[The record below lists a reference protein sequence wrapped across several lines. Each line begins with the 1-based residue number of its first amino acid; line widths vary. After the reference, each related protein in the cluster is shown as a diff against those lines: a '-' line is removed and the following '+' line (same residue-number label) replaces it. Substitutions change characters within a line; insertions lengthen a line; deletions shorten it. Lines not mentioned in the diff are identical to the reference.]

1 MSKSRLQSLRNELA
15 RLQSARR
22 TATLGL
28 FVSHLLLI
36 GGGVLVLLFL
46 LDFALEL
53 SVIQRLIVGTLGLV
67 AVVWG
72 CAKVGCDWNTFRTSI
87 LDLALGVERR
97 HGIEGDLVAALQFE
111 EGKATGSPQLQS
123 AVIEYVSQ
131 LNRDIDVFAGFDAS
145 PLKRRLASVAAML
158 LAMVVGYFLLPG
170 HFQTFLSRLALAD
183 QPYPTQTQIEQLY
196 VNGQEIVWP
205 ETRLAGN
212 EPPEVVV
219 GYGKPVSFEV
229 LCGGVR
235 PSTCRILLRE
245 QSGEQTALDMLVSDD
260 AAEKF
265 TLELPRLI
273 ETVDLWV
280 EAGDAR
286 SRMAQLRLIPLPLLE
301 IELEVT
307 PPGYASPGEELLV
320 FNTPNISVLEG
331 SRAKL
336 TVKSDRPLEQ
346 VEIEILRMGQPIK
359 LQLESLDYERQTWG
373 LGNSMR
379 PGYEQRQ
386 GSLPFDPESPLEDL
400 RETLTYKLTAVDQHG
415 LSPQGTPRGT
425 IRVMTDKAPRAVASM
440 IHKVVLPGAQPQLR
454 LKVDDDFGLA
464 GVHLE
469 LRVERNMETVL
480 EEKVSLNQELA
491 LTPGQTTL
499 EQSHALALSRWKLQ
513 PGDRLQIT
521 FAAQDDRGVNPGKLG
536 RSEPLVLEIA
546 DESGVL
552 AAISEADQ
560 QSEQLLGELIQRQ
573 LGIGE
578 TQ

>member
-1 MSKSRLQSLRNELA
+1 MSKSRLQNLRNELT

-22 TATLGL
+22 TVTLGL

-36 GGGVLVLLFL
+36 SGGVLVLFFL
-46 LDFALEL
+46 LDFVLEL
-53 SVIQRLIVGTLGLV
+53 SVLQRLIVATLGVV

-72 CAKVGCDWNTFRTSI
+72 CAQVGCDWNSFRTSI

-158 LAMVVGYFLLPG
+158 LAMLVGYFLLPG

-183 QPYPTQTQIEQLY
+183 QPYPTQTQIEHLH
-196 VNGQEIVWP
+196 VNGQEIIWP
-205 ETRLAGN
+205 ETRLASS

-229 LCGGVR
+229 LCGGVL
-235 PSTCRILLRE
+235 PSVCQMILRD
-245 QSGEQTALDMLVSDD
+245 QAGERTPLEMSPSADKAGQFSLD
-260 AAEKF
+260 
-265 TLELPRLI
+265 LPRLI

-280 EAGDAR
+280 EAGDAH
-286 SRMAQLRLIPLPLLE
+286 SRMARLRLIPLPLLE

-307 PPGYASPGEELLV
+307 PPGYASPGNEKLV

-331 SRAKL
+331 SRALL
-336 TVKSDRPLEQ
+336 TVKADRPLEQ
-346 VEIEILRMGQPIK
+346 VEIEIMRMGQPDK
-359 LQLESLDYERQTWG
+359 LRLEAVDSERQIWR
-373 LGNSMR
+373 LA
-379 PGYEQRQ
+379 
-386 GSLPFDPESPLEDL
+386 GSENPLNDL
-400 RETLTYKLTAVDQHG
+400 REPLTYKLTAVDQHG
-415 LSPQGTPRGT
+415 LNPQGTPRGT
-425 IRVMTDKAPRAVASM
+425 IRVMTDKAPRAIASM
-440 IHKVVLPGAQPQLR
+440 IHKVLLPGAKPQLR
-454 LKVDDDFGLA
+454 LKIDDDFGLA
-464 GVHLE
+464 SAHLE
-469 LRVERNMETVL
+469 MRVERNMETVL
-480 EEKVSLNQELA
+480 EERVSLNQELGLA
-491 LTPGQTTL
+491 PGQTTL
-499 EQSHALALSRWKLQ
+499 EKSHALALSRWKLQ

-521 FAAQDDRGVNPGKLG
+521 LAAEDNRGGQPGRIG

>member
-1 MSKSRLQSLRNELA
+1 MSKSRLQNLRNELT

-22 TATLGL
+22 TVTLGL

-72 CAKVGCDWNTFRTSI
+72 CTKVGCDWNSFRTSI

-97 HGIEGDLVAALQFE
+97 HGIEGDLVAALQFD

-145 PLKRRLASVAAML
+145 PLKRRLVSVAAML

-183 QPYPTQTQIEQLY
+183 QPYPTQTQIEHLL

-205 ETRLAGN
+205 ETRLASN
-212 EPPEVVV
+212 EPPTVVV
-219 GYGKPVSFEV
+219 GYGKPVAFEV
-229 LCGGVR
+229 LCGGVL
-235 PSTCRILLRE
+235 PSACRILLRD
-245 QSGEQTALDMLVSDD
+245 QTGERTPLEMLASDNTAGQ
-260 AAEKF
+260 F

-307 PPGYASPGEELLV
+307 PPGYASPGEEKLV

-331 SRAKL
+331 SRAML
-336 TVKSDRPLEQ
+336 TVKADRPLEQ
-346 VEIEILRMGQPIK
+346 VEIEIMQMGQPKK
-359 LQLESLDYERQTWG
+359 LRLEAVDSERQTWRLAG
-373 LGNSMR
+373 AEN
-379 PGYEQRQ
+379 
-386 GSLPFDPESPLEDL
+386 PLQDL
-400 RETLTYKLTAVDQHG
+400 RETLTYKLTAVDEHG
-415 LSPQGTPRGT
+415 LNPQGTPRGT
-425 IRVMTDKAPRAVASM
+425 IRVMADKAPRAVASM
-440 IHKVVLPGAQPQLR
+440 IHKVLLPGAKPQLR

-464 GVHLE
+464 NVRLE

-480 EEKVSLNQELA
+480 EEQVSLNQELG
-491 LTPGQTTL
+491 LSPGQTTL

-513 PGDRLQIT
+513 PGDRLQLT
-521 FAAQDDRGVNPGKLG
+521 LAAEDDRGDQPGRIG